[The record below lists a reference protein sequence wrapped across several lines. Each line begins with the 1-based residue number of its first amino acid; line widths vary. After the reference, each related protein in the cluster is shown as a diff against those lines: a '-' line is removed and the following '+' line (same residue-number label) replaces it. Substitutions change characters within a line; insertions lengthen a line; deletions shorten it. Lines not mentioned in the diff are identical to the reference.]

1 MEKSEEEFR
10 KGLPDLDQ
18 KQYFSSYEEF
28 NRFMIE
34 IDKELKGTPIAGR
47 QLKGFVEVAE
57 RLNATLYLVPN
68 SFARD
73 NDFSNLSLSAHVLA
87 WFDKQYGDRLEVDF
101 SNMQTICRVSG
112 DLYKVKIPLVLGKLK
127 LVFTGKVEEI
137 KPNINVGSFNTA
149 SLNIGS
155 LIENITYEKLS
166 SITHDEISYL
176 GARVSYGCLLGKIFF
191 SLTNKDL
198 FKDALADFKMSVD
211 MLFLDKPL
219 YGQSRWHCL
228 QFVEKVIKTFLEIN
242 NTKYPRNHDL
252 HQLSELIEDI
262 KIDAQLLDRI
272 QCSASVR
279 YDSSISSEDECVKS
293 HEAAQE
299 VVLKIIS
306 RLVVRKSP

>member
-34 IDKELKGTPIAGR
+34 IDNEIKKTPIVGR
-47 QLKGFVEVAE
+47 QLKGLTEVAS
-57 RLNATLYLVPN
+57 RLKTSLYVVPN
-68 SFARD
+68 SFAKD
-73 NDFSNLSLSAHVLA
+73 NDFSNLSLSAHVSV
-87 WFDKQYGDRLEVDF
+87 WFDKQYGDRLKVDF

-112 DLYKVKIPLVLGKLK
+112 DLYKVKIPLVLGKPK

-137 KPNINVGSFNTA
+137 KPNINVGSLNTA

-155 LIENITYEKLS
+155 LIENITNEKLA
-166 SITHDEISYL
+166 SITHGEISYL
-176 GARVSYGCLLGKIFF
+176 GTRVSYGCLLGNIFF

-219 YGQSRWHCL
+219 YGQSMWHCL
-228 QFVEKVIKTFLEIN
+228 QFVEKIIKTFLEIN
-242 NTKYPRNHDL
+242 NTKYPRTHDL
-252 HQLSELIEDI
+252 HKLSELIEDI

-279 YDSSISSEDECVKS
+279 YDSSNSSEDECVKS
-293 HEAAQE
+293 HEAAQD

-306 RLVVRKSP
+306 RLAVRKSP